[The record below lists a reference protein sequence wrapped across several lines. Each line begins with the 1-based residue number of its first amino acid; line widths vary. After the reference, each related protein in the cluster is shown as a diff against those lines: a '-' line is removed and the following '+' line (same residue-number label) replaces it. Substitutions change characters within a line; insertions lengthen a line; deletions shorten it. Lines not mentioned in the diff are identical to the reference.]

1 MWLLVGRLMDISD
14 ETYCTDIFIGVT
26 DKYNEACRTRNEL
39 QRAETLDEI
48 ASILAINTG
57 SLPYLVEKRLAENPE
72 STEGMRVTIKSI
84 PEI

>member
-1 MWLLVGRLMDISD
+1 MWLLIGNLECSD
-14 ETYCTDIFIGVT
+14 EAYLTDIFIGVA
-26 DKYNEACRTRNEL
+26 DKYNEACRMRNEL

-72 STEGMRVTIKSI
+72 STEGIKVTIKSI

>member
-1 MWLLVGRLMDISD
+1 MWLLIGNLECSEEV
-14 ETYCTDIFIGVT
+14 YQTDIFIGVA
-26 DKYNEACRTRNEL
+26 DKYNEACRMRNEL

>member
-1 MWLLVGRLMDISD
+1 MWLLVGNLECS
-14 ETYCTDIFIGVT
+14 EEVYQTDIFIGVA
-26 DKYNEACRTRNEL
+26 DKYNEACRMRNEL